1 MPIPFETLGGTG
13 SKSSRGSPKMA
24 LVDNRYKLL
33 TDMECAGD
41 KDLLFDLLADRGETK
56 NLAAEHADIVQSM
69 KAKLAAF
76 RASCQRSAAGKDYT
90 TPFTPD
96 QADVNPNTPG
106 ATGKSGKRATMQNPK
121 AKSQREASRH
131 PIQSFQ

>member
-56 NLAAEHADIVQSM
+56 NLAAKHADIVQSM

-106 ATGKSGKRATMQNPK
+106 ATGKRRKTGADAEPEGEKPKRGK
-121 AKSQREASRH
+121 
-131 PIQSFQ
+131 